1 MHLTDSC
8 EAPHCTRLSQEV
20 IRIQMEDLLGNND
33 TFTGQHGYVTN
44 RHGDSIYN
52 ISMGRGGQTHVSC
65 ENCIAPTKT
74 GL

>member
-8 EAPHCTRLSQEV
+8 EAPHCTRLSQQV
-20 IRIQMEDLLGNND
+20 IRIQMEDFLGNND

-52 ISMGRGGQTHVSC
+52 ISMGRGGKHMYPVK
-65 ENCIAPTKT
+65 IVLHPPK
-74 GL
+74 LDY